1 MNQAL
6 LLSPDTDSLLRH
18 SSAPVAGTSGDQHL
32 VYYGITWSQ
41 FKLIQAGFADAPG
54 VRLSYFNQTIEILM
68 PGRTHELFKSVI
80 GMLLE
85 LFCLELLLEFDP
97 MGSMTQER
105 AGEVSVE
112 ADESYSFGG
121 RSKPLPD
128 LAIEVILTSGSDKLP
143 RYRVLGIAE
152 VWFWQDGL
160 FHLYR
165 LRGNQYEKIDSSEIP
180 ELAGLNIDLMTR
192 CVLLA
197 ETSRLNAAS
206 EFRKGIS
213 KL

>member
-6 LLSPDTDSLLRH
+6 LLSPDTDSF
-18 SSAPVAGTSGDQHL
+18 ACTSGDQRL
-32 VYYGITWSQ
+32 VYSGITWSQ

-85 LFCLELLLEFDP
+85 LFCLELSIEFDP

-105 AGEVSVE
+105 EGEVSVE
-112 ADESYSFGG
+112 SDESYSFGG
-121 RSKPLPD
+121 IPKPLPD

-160 FHLYR
+160 FRLYR

-180 ELAGLNIDLMTR
+180 ELAGLNIDLMAR